1 MDYIVVLS
9 TREKVL
15 AIASVITVF
24 VGGYLYLQKSIENE
38 SQWYIDNINS
48 LTAANNQ
55 LASIQGNENTSSEYM
70 MTEDIHSLAS
80 ALILFKQS
88 VSQNK
93 QVRLHEVAINESA
106 VTHSSLPYVKQYT
119 IKLKIGANYLVANQ
133 YLKTLSEEYNFLNLT
148 LVDYQSINNEG
159 VLLIDMSAYAIAG
172 DQRDQ

>member
-1 MDYIVVLS
+1 MVKIMDYIVVLS

-93 QVRLHEVAINESA
+93 QVRLHEV
-106 VTHSSLPYVKQYT
+106 
-119 IKLKIGANYLVANQ
+119 
-133 YLKTLSEEYNFLNLT
+133 
-148 LVDYQSINNEG
+148 QSINNEG